1 VNFSLTSNF
10 YRSQISRAT
19 AGVKFLLLSN
29 CGSCKL
35 ELGAVKFSVWQLQA
49 AIKPRCQIFSNIGA
63 AT

>member
-1 VNFSLTSNF
+1 
-10 YRSQISRAT
+10 
-19 AGVKFLLLSN
+19 LLN